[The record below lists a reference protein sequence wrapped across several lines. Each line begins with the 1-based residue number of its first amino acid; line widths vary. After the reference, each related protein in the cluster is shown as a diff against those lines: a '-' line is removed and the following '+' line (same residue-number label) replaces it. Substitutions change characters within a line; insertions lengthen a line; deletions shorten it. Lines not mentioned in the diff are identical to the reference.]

1 MLTFSSLSLLKLS
14 VFLLTLFLLVP
25 QSYAWW
31 IFHWHWH
38 WPWHRATPE
47 PPLDIFVKKSP
58 VILVPGD
65 GGSRLLAKLDK
76 TEHVHFYCSRKTKGY
91 YKLWLNQRFLSME
104 HWTAG
109 LTYNTTTRRT
119 TNSPGVDIIVP
130 EFGNTTAVESLVS
143 RHIPEFMRKAMYAE
157 YYIGIVKYLEALGFK
172 KETEIKAAPYD
183 YRKGPNEMEEYYAN
197 MTALVQETYDVN
209 LFTPVTIVCHS
220 LGCPLLLISLTRKLN
235 RGRTREN
242 LGIRIVSQKKLKI
255 EQKTCPSMAYMLP
268 SRHLWLPNETIA
280 MTNHKNYTV
289 AEYEQFFKDINYTVG
304 YEMYK
309 DNLPYSDT
317 HIKPPEVDFR
327 KSKNPD
333 AKPDILPGPGDG
345 TINQR
350 SLEVC
355 SRWKRKQKQRVR
367 TKIIDKLGHLTM
379 LYDKKVHKIIKK
391 FLTTWW

>member
-1 MLTFSSLSLLKLS
+1 MFS
-14 VFLLTLFLLVP
+14 
-25 QSYAWW
+25 
-31 IFHWHWH
+31 
-38 WPWHRATPE
+38 
-47 PPLDIFVKKSP
+47 
-58 VILVPGD
+58 VPGD

-76 TEHVHFYCSRKTKGY
+76 TDHVHFYCRRKTKGY
-91 YKLWLNQRFLSME
+91 YKLWLNPTLLVYGALDCWVDNMK
-104 HWTAG
+104 

-143 RHIPEFMRKAMYAE
+143 RHIPDFMRKAMYAE
-157 YYIGIVKYLEALGFK
+157 YYMGIVEYLKALGYQK
-172 KETEIKAAPYD
+172 TTEIKAAPYD

-197 MTALVQETYDVN
+197 MTALVEETYYGN
-209 LFTPVTIVCHS
+209 SFTPVTIVCHS
-220 LGCPLLLISLTRKLN
+220 LGCPLTSYFLNTKTQEWKNQYIKGLISLAGAYGGAVKAFKTLVT
-235 RGRTREN
+235 GEN

-317 HIKPPEVDFR
+317 HIKPPGVDVICIYGLGLPTPELVDFR
-327 KSKNPD
+327 KSKNTD
-333 AKPDILPGPGDG
+333 ATPDILSGPGDG

-355 SRWKRKQKQRVR
+355 SRWKRKQKHRVR
-367 TKIIDKLGHLTM
+367 TKIIDKLGHLSM
-379 LYDKKVHKIIKK
+379 LDDKKVHKIIKK
-391 FLTTWW
+391 FLITWR